1 MRFGAFLGVGAAP
14 DCSSFSRAITPAVRD
29 RDHPEGLPGI
39 TQSMHLKVLR
49 GNQHAA
55 FTLSV
60 LKECRAQ
67 SLPYWLEN
75 PDGSFLWL
83 QPQWIAAGFALPD
96 RCFRFDMCIFHTP
109 WRKRTRV
116 VTSTDL
122 AGIRELC
129 RGGHKH
135 QVLRGRSSAH
145 RDNWTHVAQ
154 VYPRPLCARIASAML
169 RAVINGGVDGQ
180 LDSAGCARTGTLR
193 VGEAQN
199 PGPRR
204 ARDIAALDEAKLI
217 TPATAL
223 LQDRA
228 WEQFRGWLIANLS
241 AEAFSQVFTCPAL
254 TVQLLRAF
262 GRVMFERGESLH
274 MFRQLLASAQK
285 KFALIRPLMTP
296 AWTLVSQWEETEPL
310 VHWRFLNLC
319 CVQW

>member
-1 MRFGAFLGVGAAP
+1 
-14 DCSSFSRAITPAVRD
+14 
-29 RDHPEGLPGI
+29 
-39 TQSMHLKVLR
+39 MHLKVLR

-60 LKECRAQ
+60 LKECRSK

-129 RGGHKH
+129 KGGHSH

-154 VYPRPLCARIASAML
+154 VYPRSLCTRIATAML

-180 LDSAGCARTGTLR
+180 LDPAGCARTGTLR

-204 ARDIAALDEAKLI
+204 SRDIATLDEAKLI

-228 WEQFRGWLIANLS
+228 WEQFRSWLIANLS
-241 AEAFSQVFTCPAL
+241 TEAFSQVFACPAL

-274 MFRQLLASAQK
+274 MFRQLLACAQK
-285 KFALIRPLMTP
+285 KSP
-296 AWTLVSQWEETEPL
+296 SSD
-310 VHWRFLNLC
+310 H
-319 CVQW
+319 